1 MNSGITFFDEEHH
14 FFIDIDTYAWNL
26 YAEEFLF
33 LIFQIRTEK
42 NLHIPE
48 DPDKQKIQIKKVG
61 EDDAK
66 TKE

>member
-1 MNSGITFFDEEHH
+1 VNSGITFFDEEYH

-48 DPDKQKIQIKKVG
+48 DPDN
-61 EDDAK
+61 
-66 TKE
+66 